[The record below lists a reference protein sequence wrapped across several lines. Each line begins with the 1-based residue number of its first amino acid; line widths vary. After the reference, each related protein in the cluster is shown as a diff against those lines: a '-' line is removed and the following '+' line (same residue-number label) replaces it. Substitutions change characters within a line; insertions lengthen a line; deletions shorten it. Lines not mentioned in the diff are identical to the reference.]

1 MKINPPQKRIE
12 FERFLLTL
20 GIRDR
25 SPIIYPKLVREQ
37 ILENIYP
44 HLKIYF
50 STKDYKNKKSYL
62 YEYFKNNS
70 TEKTKKLYNKLKI
83 GNKNRVAEVIWSIDG
98 DLRSLTT
105 QDRKF
110 LLFAFIKEIKKR
122 IPVGICGGVPYPND
136 ILICKP
142 SNEGFIPENSAIYL
156 NHRSSLYRKLGFGKV
171 DDDLCQYAIYDEN
184 MILHPI

>member
-1 MKINPPQKRIE
+1 MKIKSPQKRIE

-37 ILENIYP
+37 ILEGIYP

-50 STKDYKNKKSYL
+50 SVKDYKNKKSYL

-70 TEKTKKLYNKLKI
+70 REKTEKLFNKLKI
-83 GNKNRVAEVIWSIDG
+83 GNIIREVIWSIDG

-105 QDRKF
+105 QDNKI
-110 LLFAFIKEIKKR
+110 LLFEFIKEIRKR
-122 IPVGICGGVPYPND
+122 IPVGICGSIPHPND
-136 ILICKP
+136 ILMCKP
-142 SNEGFIPENSAIYL
+142 SGEGMIPENFTIYL
-156 NHRSSLYRKLGFGKV
+156 NQKASLYKRLGFGNV